1 MDYESLLKL
10 PGSEDIELLFRTGRG
25 STYAFHKDNTTT
37 RNRSSEKHT
46 DKSTGIQTRSGKTV
60 FMSDD
65 AVNRVAGIFQNPDMA
80 TRFVPVLDKEGKPT
94 GKAKLEL
101 LEDYGPRKAGSTLTI
116 VDYKTKPEVG
126 LSPVEVYASESK
138 IGDSGRYIHFG
149 NKITEVK
156 PKPTSPKLG
165 KLAGLASLL
174 GVGSTKA
181 SEVASEVG
189 EALLP
194 PGLTPSPLAS
204 GTLTPEQKAAS
215 NAAYEEKL
223 TREKEARLQAQQS
236 KMKAQALMRRGVVLP
251 EERLMGWESLQ
262 NKDVEMAKGGMMKP
276 TIPGFQEGGMN
287 VDPVSGNEVP
297 VGSLPEEVRDDVD
310 AKLSPGEFVIPA
322 DVVRFI
328 GLERLMKMRDE
339 AKKGIQRMADIG
351 QMGNADEVGEESN
364 STYEDDG
371 FESEIDDILGE
382 VEREN
387 GVNDQM
393 KMAFGGYVGSGTDL
407 SKAPKNPAFDVRYY
421 KNKEGATMFIT
432 HINGKPMTPI
442 PEGFTA
448 VSSEEAMKVGSA
460 ADEEEA
466 KKKKPTQD
474 DYGYSD
480 TPQLGRDLTSEEEK
494 SRQETLA
501 KINMGLTYLSPVG
514 KMQALMD
521 KISPRPL
528 APVETRTPTSAG
540 TIQDEQAQAIAADA
554 YSQALSR
561 TNDDALASRAAA
573 MAVEAVNRGVDPT
586 AALDDAVRTAEEIAD
601 RSSIGAMFGGTASS
615 AASTSRSSSPSSTA
629 SPTVSATASPVTSRT
644 VESRSLDLGG
654 DSSVGTPSSTP
665 TASWGGGS
673 AVGPDWNKGGF
684 VGKRQY
690 PTKKKKGKGIA
701 ASK

>member
-215 NAAYEEKL
+215 DAAYEEKL

-262 NKDVEMAKGGMMKP
+262 HKDVEMAKGGMMKP

-339 AKKGIQRMADIG
+339 AKKGIQRMAEIG

-382 VEREN
+382 VENEN
-387 GVNDQM
+387 NGGDVNDQM

-407 SKAPKNPAFDVRYY
+407 TKAPKNPAFDVRYY

-480 TPQLGRDLTSEEEK
+480 TPQLGRDLTPEEAAKRDEQLGK
-494 SRQETLA
+494 VNTFLTKAAPFVIPGVALA
-501 KINMGLTYLSPVG
+501 QKAAAFLKG
-514 KMQALMD
+514 KEQ
-521 KISPRPL
+521 PP
-528 APVETRTPTSAG
+528 APVETRTPGLPFNEQQSIVSTVYSAVQNAG
-540 TIQDEQAQAIAADA
+540 VVNDEIARKAASRVLSDVNSGVDINTATNKAVVEAQARQDMID
-554 YSQALSR
+554 
-561 TNDDALASRAAA
+561 
-573 MAVEAVNRGVDPT
+573 RG
-586 AALDDAVRTAEEIAD
+586 
-601 RSSIGAMFGGTASS
+601 GGGT
-615 AASTSRSSSPSSTA
+615 
-629 SPTVSATASPVTSRT
+629 
-644 VESRSLDLGG
+644 E
-654 DSSVGTPSSTP
+654 SSVGTPESTP
-665 TASWGGGS
+665 DPFSASFD
-673 AVGPDWNKGGF
+673 GPAGPFGAAKGGL
-684 VGKRQY
+684 VNKRQY